1 METKI
6 MEIAERIKGLRELMD
21 LPVEAMA
28 QATGTT
34 VEEYLACENGMN
46 DFSFTFLFKCAEIF
60 GVDMIEI
67 LTGDRPKL
75 SFYTI
80 VRQGNGLPIKRRK
93 GFTYNHLAHLFQH
106 KLAEPFLVTAPY
118 DEEEQQGAIHLS
130 NHEGQE
136 FDYIL
141 SGQLEVA
148 MEDHIE
154 LLEAGDC
161 IYYDSSHGHGM
172 RAVGGAP
179 CNFLAIILK
188 KNEEKE

>member
-118 DEEEQQGAIHLS
+118 DEEEQQGGPAGYGQAGPQPRGTGVRLYSFRTAGGCNGRPHRTVGSGRLHL
-130 NHEGQE
+130 
-136 FDYIL
+136 L
-141 SGQLEVA
+141 
-148 MEDHIE
+148 
-154 LLEAGDC
+154 
-161 IYYDSSHGHGM
+161 
-172 RAVGGAP
+172 
-179 CNFLAIILK
+179 
-188 KNEEKE
+188 

>member
-1 METKI
+1 METRI

-21 LPVEAMA
+21 IPVEAMA

-46 DFSFTFLFKCAEIF
+46 DFSFTFLFKCAEMF

-118 DEEEQQGAIHLS
+118 DEEEQQGPIHLS

-154 LLEAGDC
+154 RLEAGDC

-172 RAVGGAP
+172 RAIGGTP
-179 CNFLAIILK
+179 CSFLAIILK